1 MDPVAALRRI
11 AFLLE
16 RGQAPAY
23 RAQAFRTAAARVAEM
38 EPGEAARRAA
48 EGSLESVRGIG
59 PKTAAVIAQALAGA
73 VPEYLAE
80 LEEQTEAALGGA
92 AAERAGLAGA
102 DLASRAPDGPG
113 GALRAALRGDCHLH
127 SDWSDGGATIEE
139 MGRAAA
145 ELGHDWAVL
154 TDHSPR
160 LTVARGLSAER
171 LREQLDVVADLNAQ
185 WAPFRLL
192 TGIECDIL
200 DDGSLDQEP
209 ELLARLDL
217 VVVSVHSKL
226 RMDRRAMTRRLV
238 AAVRDPHADVLGHC
252 TGRLV
257 TGRQRPESEFDAEEV
272 FAACAAAGTAVE
284 INSRPE
290 RLDPP
295 RRLLRLAVAAGTLFA
310 VDTDAH
316 APGQLAWQLLGCA
329 RAEECGVAAAR
340 VVTTWP
346 VERLLSWTGGRDGT
360 EADAGPAGGT
370 AGDAGPAGGTEGD
383 AAPAGGRPRRRAP
396 RRPPAG

>member
-1 MDPVAALRRI
+1 MDPVEALDRI

-16 RGQAPAY
+16 RSLAPTY
-23 RAQAFRTAAARVAEM
+23 RVRAFRTAARVLAALPDDEVAE
-38 EPGEAARRAA
+38 RAA
-48 EGSLESVRGIG
+48 TGTLESLKGVG
-59 PKTAAVIAQALAGA
+59 PKTAQVAREALAGG
-73 VPEYLAE
+73 VPSYLE
-80 LEEQTEAALGGA
+80 KLEGEAGRPLTEGGQ
-92 AAERAGLAGA
+92 
-102 DLASRAPDGPG
+102 
-113 GALRAALRGDCHLH
+113 ALRALLRGDCHVH
-127 SDWSDGGATIEE
+127 SDWSDGGSPIEE

-145 ELGHDWAVL
+145 ALGHEWAVL

-160 LTVARGLSAER
+160 LTVARGLSPER
-171 LREQLDVVADLNAQ
+171 LRRQLDVVAELNET

-209 ELLARLDL
+209 ELLERLDV

-226 RMDRRAMTRRLV
+226 RMDARSMTRRMV

-257 TGRQRPESEFDAEEV
+257 TGRGRPESSFDADEV
-272 FAACAAAGTAVE
+272 FVACAESGTAVE

-295 RRLLRLAVAAGTLFA
+295 RRLLRRAVDAGVLFS

-316 APGQLAWQLLGCA
+316 APGQLDWQVLGCA
-329 RAEECGVAAAR
+329 RAEECGVPPER
-340 VVTTWP
+340 VVTTWSA
-346 VERLLSWTGGRDGT
+346 EELLAWTREGRV
-360 EADAGPAGGT
+360 PAGVADG
-370 AGDAGPAGGTEGD
+370 
-383 AAPAGGRPRRRAP
+383 
-396 RRPPAG
+396 